1 MQHPNSLG
9 KDNYSCLIS
18 QRGNQAPEDEVF
30 WDQPPPALPPNTI
43 FLLIT
48 PLCIEQYL
56 KQRRR
61 TLASHFSAKELR
73 KLGPERRFAW
83 PLSQLLLQDL
93 WVAKLGF
100 LYCTLI
106 YPQFSIFICMCTHT
120 SVHHHVHT
128 STTCIQEPIHTC
140 MYVYMLTYIYVVYII
155 YNLLIG
161 NMIKTFSQLRVPLSR
176 YL

>member
-1 MQHPNSLG
+1 MLNLQHPNSLG

-18 QRGNQAPEDEVF
+18 QRENQAPEGEVF

-43 FLLIT
+43 FFFLLII

-61 TLASHFSAKELR
+61 TLASRFSAKELR

-83 PLSQLLLQDL
+83 PPLQLLLQDL

-100 LYCTLI
+100 LFCSLPT
-106 YPQFSIFICMCTHT
+106 IFYFHMCVYAYICAPPC
-120 SVHHHVHT
+120 
-128 STTCIQEPIHTC
+128 
-140 MYVYMLTYIYVVYII
+140 TYIHYMY
-155 YNLLIG
+155 
-161 NMIKTFSQLRVPLSR
+161 P
-176 YL
+176 